1 MCAGA
6 SCQALKCPS
15 LLVET
20 SMVVWL
26 SGAWQ
31 KHMAV
36 IWAACGAEMVVF
48 STKLQVIQLA
58 CYRVV
63 AVGGSRKN
71 IVILRKFIGT
81 KLNTFR
87 WVCLLNSV
95 CTDWNTN
102 IWKHHAASV
111 PLCLFIIFPQF
122 QIKLQLSYFL
132 FSFFHCCQPFSRG
145 TEGCFDHLKLLQ
157 AQLMN
162 VFLLHNVQL
171 WETQKTTY

>member
-36 IWAACGAEMVVF
+36 IWVSCGAEMVVF

-63 AVGGSRKN
+63 VVGVKGK
-71 IVILRKFIGT
+71 KE
-81 KLNTFR
+81 
-87 WVCLLNSV
+87 LL
-95 CTDWNTN
+95 
-102 IWKHHAASV
+102 
-111 PLCLFIIFPQF
+111 LC
-122 QIKLQLSYFL
+122 
-132 FSFFHCCQPFSRG
+132 
-145 TEGCFDHLKLLQ
+145 
-157 AQLMN
+157 
-162 VFLLHNVQL
+162 
-171 WETQKTTY
+171 